1 MTNEND
7 SFFKSPS
14 ATDISIDSSLALTE
28 DSDTIDLTP
37 RQGSPSLSKFIGCF
51 RQRNFDF
58 DLEHCIPKT
67 IPEAAVAE
75 LNLPRVDDSDLSQF
89 GIKKEKAAGSK
100 EINKV
105 KLSSE
110 EGDKELREKG
120 VVGKQDEAA
129 KPIVEDETTKISVDT
144 KSLRRY
150 EEPENPIVTERELE
164 IGDNAKLV
172 RPNWSSSKKLD
183 VAVVILVSVMLI
195 AVLLMPSG
203 GYVESIRRIAPI
215 TEASM
220 AKLDQSLETISY
232 SALDAAEAMQ
242 NSVADNM
249 MSVQML
255 IQEKMCDILGGCF
268 A

>member
-58 DLEHCIPKT
+58 DLEHCIPKK

-89 GIKKEKAAGSK
+89 GIKKEKAA
-100 EINKV
+100 